1 MKVGLIGC
9 GTIGSLLATTIDK
22 EIPRLRLIAVHDQ
35 DKGKARKLAE
45 SLYTKPALALDVEEV
60 VELSD
65 LVIEAAS
72 PEIVGDLL
80 KLVLKKKKDLMI
92 MSVGGVLEH
101 LELLEKVEKFG
112 QSRVFFPSGAIAGLD
127 GLNAARQG
135 DIQSVTLVTSKP
147 PQAFAGAPYVIQNRI
162 DLNSIT
168 NPAVIFE
175 GSSRE
180 AVRGFPRNINV
191 SAILSLAGIGMDKTK
206 VKIIADP
213 SLVRNTHRIM
223 IQGDFGDIEIKV
235 ENVPSPANPK
245 TSMLAALSAIAML
258 KKIVNSVKIGT

>member
-1 MKVGLIGC
+1 MKTGIIGC
-9 GTIGSLLATTIDK
+9 GTIGTLLANAIDK
-22 EIPRLRLIAVHDQ
+22 EIPQLKLMVLHDQ
-35 DKGKARKLAE
+35 DKDKARKLAE
-45 SLYTKPALALDVEEV
+45 GLHTKPTLASDIEEV

-65 LVIEAAS
+65 LVVEAAS
-72 PEIVGDLL
+72 PEIVGNLL
-80 KLVLKKKKDLMI
+80 RLIIEKKKDLMI
-92 MSVGGVLEH
+92 MSVGGVLDC
-101 LELLEKVEKFG
+101 LELLEKVERFG

-135 DIQSVTLVTSKP
+135 NIQSVTLVTSKP
-147 PQAFAGAPYVIQNRI
+147 PQAFSDAPYVIQNQI

-168 NPAVIFE
+168 NPKVIFE
-175 GSSRE
+175 GSCRE
-180 AVRGFPRNINV
+180 AVKGFPKNINV

-213 SLVRNTHRIM
+213 SRIRNTHRIM

-245 TSMLAALSAIAML
+245 TSMLAALSAIATL
-258 KKIVNSVKIGT
+258 KKIVNPVKIGT